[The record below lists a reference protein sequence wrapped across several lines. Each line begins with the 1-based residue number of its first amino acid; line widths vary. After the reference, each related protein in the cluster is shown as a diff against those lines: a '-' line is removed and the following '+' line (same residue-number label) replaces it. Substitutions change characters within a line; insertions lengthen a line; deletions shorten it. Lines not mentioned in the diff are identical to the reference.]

1 MLLYPCDEAAAVE
14 LREDGQLSA
23 CRHGTRLWLIL
34 MKAEEFVPVPMPV
47 VTLSPPSRARLGL
60 AGVGCVCT
68 LERVRNE
75 YSVFKRKPRYLRL
88 VV

>member
-1 MLLYPCDEAAAVE
+1 
-14 LREDGQLSA
+14 
-23 CRHGTRLWLIL
+23 
-34 MKAEEFVPVPMPV
+34 MKTEEFVPVPVPV